1 MKLFLLVVLS
11 IFGTIE
17 TWFWCK
23 AIWDMVEGRWE

>member
-1 MKLFLLVVLS
+1 VLG

-23 AIWDMVEGRWE
+23 AVWVWWKNRFGDGEETS